1 MHEVHHASIHLVS
14 NSRTNVFL
22 AILHFYLEIG
32 RNVYLTIDPWIISDW
47 APNFGPAEW
56 WNRKTKN
63 ELRLYYKKGHLT
75 KIEHFYWGFDTGNL
89 H

>member
-1 MHEVHHASIHLVS
+1 MKLCSYNFTI
-14 NSRTNVFL
+14 SRVRTV
-22 AILHFYLEIG
+22 
-32 RNVYLTIDPWIISDW
+32 IDPWIISDW

-63 ELRLYYKKGHLT
+63 ELRLYYKEGHLT

-89 H
+89 HQTLENLELPCLSLQLSMF